1 MDGCKSNGK
10 KENCPDGLSNGDSCD
25 SSDDDSSDK
34 GYTNRG
40 DFVDVAEVTSG
51 KLILKRKLVL

>member
-1 MDGCKSNGK
+1 MMGGANVFFFS
-10 KENCPDGLSNGDSCD
+10 SSSSSS

-51 KLILKRKLVL
+51 K